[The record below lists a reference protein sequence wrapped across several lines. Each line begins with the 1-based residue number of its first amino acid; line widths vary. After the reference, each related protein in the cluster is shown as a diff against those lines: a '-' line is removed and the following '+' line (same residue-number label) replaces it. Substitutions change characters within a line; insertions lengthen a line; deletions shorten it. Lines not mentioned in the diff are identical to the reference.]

1 MVMNFV
7 GVGSGLELSKMLTQL
22 EAAERMR
29 LNPITLKKKAI
40 DAKISGFGKLK
51 TTLSKFG
58 DAANKLRLAD
68 SLQSRTVTGH
78 DKYFNVS
85 ATSEAATGNYTIKID
100 ELAVCHS
107 LVSSA
112 VTDTTA
118 ALGHIKASR
127 KMIIEQENGQKL
139 EITVDEGEVS
149 LESIASAIN
158 RAVSKNEKGNAL
170 PSTLNAA
177 VVYDQLLITCK
188 DTGEESTIK
197 SIYPSAEADKG
208 METIV
213 IKQANGHK
221 LEITLDNNG
230 TSLESIA
237 RAINRAVSKDEKGN
251 ALPSTLNAAIVRASD
266 DNYQLVIT
274 SQESG
279 EKNAITSISSSDSTL
294 NRFFCFNSRVPA
306 ESAMKEV
313 AKAKDAKF
321 TFNNIEITSASNVIK
336 NTVPGVNIALNDVM
350 PLAKTFTVSADNKKA
365 KETVQAWIEAFN
377 ELQSTMASLAAFT
390 PPASGTD
397 KKNKPCAPLISDAT
411 LREID
416 NSIRAIF
423 SHGQVGKFSVLS
435 QIGINMDEKGKLI
448 VEDKQLDKALSDNAP
463 DVARLFSGPDDKTG
477 IANEICLAVKNYVEN
492 KGTLDNTTNN
502 LRSTLKSLQNSYDRT
517 EESIERTLTRYRTQ
531 FTNLDRFVSSLNNT
545 SHYLATQFSA
555 MIKST

>member
-7 GVGSGLELSKMLTQL
+7 GVGSGLELNKMLTQL

-112 VTDTTA
+112 VTDSTA

-127 KMIIEQENGQKL
+127 KMIIEQENGHKL
-139 EITVDEGEVS
+139 EITVDEGEAS
-149 LESIASAIN
+149 LESIAS
-158 RAVSKNEKGNAL
+158 
-170 PSTLNAA
+170 
-177 VVYDQLLITCK
+177 
-188 DTGEESTIK
+188 
-197 SIYPSAEADKG
+197 
-208 METIV
+208 
-213 IKQANGHK
+213 
-221 LEITLDNNG
+221 
-230 TSLESIA
+230 
-237 RAINRAVSKDEKGN
+237 AINRAVSKDEKGN

-274 SQESG
+274 SKESG

-448 VEDKQLDKALSDNAP
+448 VEDKQLDKALSDNAT